1 MNDFLRKR
9 QEAYSKLTCPICG
22 CTPTLTPYSE
32 QSCGHPELERLIEET
47 EDRLLMEEQE
57 SEPRLIKP
65 FTKGGKVTLKV
76 TTSSSTN
83 SNRTK

>member
-1 MNDFLRKR
+1 MNDFLRTR

-47 EDRLLMEEQE
+47 EERLLMEEQE

>member
-9 QEAYSKLTCPICG
+9 QEADSKLTCPICG

-47 EDRLLMEEQE
+47 EERLLMEEQE